1 MTFGVAPWAGCCEF
15 TYVTAVESNQP
26 VKLLEPFPSLSFLS
40 QLNPQQREAVE
51 TTNGPVL
58 ILAGAG
64 SGKTRVIT
72 YRIAHLIENVGVMPE
87 SILAMTFTNKAAAE
101 MGERVEKLVGG
112 FSVAKPVISTF
123 HSFCVRLL
131 RRDIDA
137 LRMPSSVP
145 GQPAIGHTKSFVIYD
160 EADQQQVTKSI
171 MKRLGIDD
179 KQLTARSVLAHISW
193 AKNHMLD
200 PQEVYLNSAD
210 PKTERVAQIYEEYRK
225 ELRRA
230 NALDFDDLLLEAV
243 RLLKSVEKVREY
255 YNQRFQHILV
265 DEYQDTNR
273 PQYELMR
280 VLAGSRHNVCAVGDE
295 DQSIYSWRGA
305 DIRNILEFEK
315 DFPEAKIVRLE
326 QNYRS
331 TQNILQAASA
341 VVSNNLRRKGKN
353 LWTSRQ
359 GGTKL
364 GYYEAPDGENEA
376 LFAADSIARY
386 VREATNRGDDA
397 KAAVLYR
404 TNSQSR
410 LFEEAMR
417 RYQLKYHVVGGF
429 SFYERAE
436 IKDLISYLKVIHNP
450 DDSVSLLRVINT
462 PTRGIGKT
470 TLDVVEQV
478 ALETGK
484 SLWNAIGEC
493 VQRGLLPARALQAL
507 KSFRDLIADARAMLA
522 GTYVERL
529 QETALEER
537 ARGLAPPGGPGGP
550 PLHELD
556 QGVVGDDQIEFDP
569 AAFDF
574 GGGEHQAAGG
584 SDISFDF
591 VEDPKEGPVDGFR
604 TPGGPANTA
613 EILKFLIDRTAYI
626 KQLEEEDTPAAYS
639 RIENLRELVNAAMD
653 SKDRGEA
660 LDQFLDH
667 AALVS
672 DADAYDERAQIT
684 LMTLHAAKGLEFPLV
699 FLCGLEEGLFPH
711 SRTFLNPD
719 DIEEERRLCY
729 VGMTRAMDQL
739 VLTRAVY
746 RRRYGTDM
754 PEASVPSRFLE
765 EIPSELTEEMGSG
778 RAGRT
783 RVGRTL
789 LSDNAHGYGLP
800 LESTNSGKNR
810 RTGMSDPSAS
820 SGQARHGHHYAYED
834 EDQSA
839 QWVEKPQWARAY
851 AGSKYNSIDNIAE
864 FFASRGKKFSVPN
877 VPVEEPKGRRG
888 FRPGQKVRHP
898 KYGEGTVYQ
907 REGDGE
913 EAKIT
918 VQFLRFGLKKLVEK
932 YAQLEKA

>member
-1 MTFGVAPWAGCCEF
+1 M
-15 TYVTAVESNQP
+15 
-26 VKLLEPFPSLSFLS
+26 SFLS

-51 TTNGPVL
+51 TTDGPVL

-72 YRIAHLIENVGVMPE
+72 YRIAHLIENAGVMPE
-87 SILAMTFTNKAAAE
+87 SVLAMTFTNKAAAE
-101 MGERVEKLVGG
+101 MGERVDKLVGG
-112 FSVAKPVISTF
+112 LSIAKPVISTF
-123 HSFCVRLL
+123 HSFCVRVL
-131 RRDIDA
+131 RRDIEA
-137 LRMPSSVP
+137 LRIPSAVP
-145 GQPAIGHTKSFVIYD
+145 GKPPIGHTKSFVIYD
-160 EADQQQVTKSI
+160 ESDQQQVTKSI

-179 KQLTARSVLAHISW
+179 KQLTPRAVLGQISW

-210 PKTERVAQIYEEYRK
+210 PKTERVAQIYAEYRK
-225 ELRRA
+225 ELLRA

-243 RLLKSVEKVREY
+243 RLLKSAATVREH
-255 YNQRFQHILV
+255 YNRRFQYILV

-280 VLAGSRHNVCAVGDE
+280 MLAGTRHNVCAVGDE

-315 DFPEAKIVRLE
+315 DFPEAKIIRLE

-331 TQNILQAASA
+331 TQNILQGASA
-341 VVSNNLRRKGKN
+341 VVANNVRRKGKN

-359 GGTKL
+359 GGTKI

-376 LFAADSIARY
+376 LFAADAIARY
-386 VREATNRGDDA
+386 VREATDRGEDA
-397 KAAVLYR
+397 RAAVLYR

-410 LFEEAMR
+410 LFEEAIR

-450 DDSVSLLRVINT
+450 DDSVSLLRVVNT
-462 PTRGIGKT
+462 PVRGIGKT
-470 TLDVVEQV
+470 TIEVVERI
-478 ALETGK
+478 ALETGL
-484 SLWNAIGEC
+484 SLWTAIGESIE
-493 VQRGLLPARALQAL
+493 RGLLPARAQQAL
-507 KSFRDLIADARAMLA
+507 KSFRDLIADARAMA
-522 GTYVERL
+522 VGTYVERL
-529 QETALEER
+529 QETSGSVEEQRSGVLADPSTSLR
-537 ARGLAPPGGPGGP
+537 AGLRESRSPHG
-550 PLHELD
+550 LD
-556 QGVVGDDQIEFDP
+556 ESDAADDQTEFDP
-569 AAFDF
+569 SAFDF
-574 GGGEHQAAGG
+574 GGGEFIHAGNSAAAGVRAQ
-584 SDISFDF
+584 SDSPEEDVGNDNPAV
-591 VEDPKEGPVDGFR
+591 VEGFR
-604 TPGGPANTA
+604 APGAPANIA
-613 EILKFLIDRTAYI
+613 ELLKFLIDRTGYI
-626 KQLEEEDTPAAYS
+626 KILEAEDSPEAYS
-639 RIENLRELVNAAMD
+639 RIENIRELVNAAMD
-653 SKDRGEA
+653 SKDRGET

-739 VLTRAVY
+739 VVTRAVY

-754 PEASVPSRFLE
+754 PEASVPSRFLD
-765 EIPSELTEEMGSG
+765 EIPAELMEELGKS
-778 RAGRT
+778 RAST
-783 RVGRTL
+783 ARVGRTF
-789 LSDNAHGYGLP
+789 LSDQGARSGSGRYAGAGTQSGAYSNNKNA
-800 LESTNSGKNR
+800 
-810 RTGMSDPSAS
+810 RTGMSEPHGSDP
-820 SGQARHGHHYAYED
+820 HYAYED

-839 QWVEKPQWARAY
+839 QWNERTAAARKT
-851 AGSKYNSIDNIAE
+851 AGPKYNSIDNIAE
-864 FFASRGKKFSVPN
+864 FFASRGKKFSVPK

-898 KYGEGTVYQ
+898 KYGEGTVYH
-907 REGDGE
+907 REGEGE

-918 VQFLRFGLKKLVEK
+918 VQFSRFGLKKLVEK
-932 YAQLEKA
+932 YAQLESVRP

>member
-1 MTFGVAPWAGCCEF
+1 
-15 TYVTAVESNQP
+15 
-26 VKLLEPFPSLSFLS
+26 LSFLS

-51 TTNGPVL
+51 TTDGPVL

-72 YRIAHLIENVGVMPE
+72 YRIAHLIENAGVMPE
-87 SILAMTFTNKAAAE
+87 SVLAMTFTNKAAAE

-112 FSVAKPVISTF
+112 LSIAKPVISTF
-123 HSFCVRLL
+123 HSFCVRVL
-131 RRDIDA
+131 RRDIEA
-137 LRMPSSVP
+137 LRIPSAVP
-145 GQPAIGHTKSFVIYD
+145 GKPPIGHSKSFVIYD
-160 EADQQQVTKSI
+160 ESDQQQVTKSI

-179 KQLTARSVLAHISW
+179 KQLTPRAVLGQISW

-210 PKTERVAQIYEEYRK
+210 PKTERVAQIYAEYRK
-225 ELRRA
+225 ELLRA

-243 RLLKSVEKVREY
+243 RLLKSAPEVREY
-255 YNQRFQHILV
+255 YNRRFQYVLV

-280 VLAGSRHNVCAVGDE
+280 MLAGTRHNVCAVGDE

-315 DFPEAKIVRLE
+315 DFPEAKIIRLE

-331 TQNILQAASA
+331 TQNILQGASA
-341 VVSNNLRRKGKN
+341 VVANNVRRKGKN

-359 GGTKL
+359 GGTKI

-376 LFAADSIARY
+376 LFAADAIARY
-386 VREATNRGDDA
+386 VREATERGEDA
-397 KAAVLYR
+397 RAAVLYR

-450 DDSVSLLRVINT
+450 HDSVSLLRVVNT
-462 PTRGIGKT
+462 PVRGIGKT
-470 TLDVVEQV
+470 TMEVVERI
-478 ALETGK
+478 ALETGL
-484 SLWNAIGEC
+484 SLWGAIGQSIE
-493 VQRGLLPARALQAL
+493 RGLLPARAQQAL
-507 KSFRDLIADARAMLA
+507 KSFRDLIEDARAMAA

-529 QETALEER
+529 QEALGSEEEMR
-537 ARGLAPPGGPGGP
+537 SEAPPDGRGRPSPHG
-550 PLHELD
+550 LD
-556 QGVVGDDQIEFDP
+556 QNESADNDTEFDP
-569 AAFDF
+569 SAFDF
-574 GGGEHQAAGG
+574 GGGEFIHAGNSVPTDMQVG
-584 SDISFDF
+584 ADSQEVDDDNPAT
-591 VEDPKEGPVDGFR
+591 VEGFR
-604 TPGGPANTA
+604 APGGPANIA
-613 EILKFLIDRTAYI
+613 ELLKFLMDRTGYI
-626 KQLEEEDTPAAYS
+626 KILEAEDSPEAYS
-639 RIENLRELVNAAMD
+639 RIENIRELVNAAMD
-653 SKDRGEA
+653 SKDRGET

-739 VLTRAVY
+739 VVTRAVY

-754 PEASVPSRFLE
+754 PEAGVPSRFLD
-765 EIPSELTEEMGSG
+765 EIPAELMEELGKS
-778 RAGRT
+778 
-783 RVGRTL
+783 RVGRAPSPAKL
-789 LSDNAHGYGLP
+789 DYDQS
-800 LESTNSGKNR
+800 R
-810 RTGMSDPSAS
+810 RSKEFAASQRSWRAGAPAPHKADP
-820 SGQARHGHHYAYED
+820 HYAYED

-839 QWVEKPQWARAY
+839 QWNERTAAARKPAAL
-851 AGSKYNSIDNIAE
+851 KYNSIDNIAE
-864 FFASRGKKFSVPN
+864 FFASRGKKFSVPK
-877 VPVEEPKGRRG
+877 VSVQEPKGRRG

-898 KYGEGTVYQ
+898 KYGEGTVYH
-907 REGDGE
+907 REGEGE

-918 VQFLRFGLKKLVEK
+918 VQFSRFGLKKLVEK
-932 YAQLEKA
+932 YAQLESVRS

>member
-1 MTFGVAPWAGCCEF
+1 M
-15 TYVTAVESNQP
+15 
-26 VKLLEPFPSLSFLS
+26 SFLS

-51 TTNGPVL
+51 TTQGPVL

-72 YRIAHLIENVGVMPE
+72 YRIAHLIEHLGVMPE
-87 SILAMTFTNKAAAE
+87 SILAVTFTNKASAE
-101 MGERVEKLVGG
+101 MGERVEKIVGG
-112 FSVAKPVISTF
+112 LSVAKPVISTF

-131 RRDIDA
+131 RRDIEA
-137 LRMPSSVP
+137 LRIPSSVP
-145 GQPAIGHTKSFVIYD
+145 GQPPIGHTRSFVIYD
-160 EADQQQVTKSI
+160 EADQQQVTKSV

-179 KQLTARSVLAHISW
+179 KQLTPRAVLAHVSW

-210 PKTERVAQIYEEYRK
+210 PKTERIAHIYEEYRK

-243 RLLKSVEKVREY
+243 RLLKASEKVREY
-255 YNQRFQHILV
+255 YNQRFQYLLV

-280 VLAGSRHNVCAVGDE
+280 LLAGSRHNVCAVGDE

-315 DFPEAKIVRLE
+315 DFPEARIIRLE

-341 VVSNNLRRKGKN
+341 VVANNVRRKGKT

-376 LFAADSIARY
+376 LFVADSIARY
-386 VREATNRGDDA
+386 VREATNRGDDPRA
-397 KAAVLYR
+397 SVLYR
-404 TNSQSR
+404 INSQSR

-462 PTRGIGKT
+462 PVRGIGKT
-470 TLDVVEQV
+470 TLETIERV
-478 ALETGK
+478 ALETGI
-484 SLWNAIGEC
+484 SLWAAVSEC
-493 VQRGLLPARALQAL
+493 IDRHLLPPRALQAL
-507 KSFRDLIADARAMLA
+507 TSFRELIEDERAMAA

-529 QETALEER
+529 QQTSEPESPQTTWGRVPPPVRRSE
-537 ARGLAPPGGPGGP
+537 APQLP
-550 PLHELD
+550 E
-556 QGVVGDDQIEFDP
+556 DDVEFN
-569 AAFDF
+569 FSTLDF
-574 GGGEHQAAGG
+574 G
-584 SDISFDF
+584 
-591 VEDPKEGPVDGFR
+591 DGNPEPEESRAEASSVQFR
-604 TPGGPANTA
+604 APGGPANIA
-613 EILKFLIDRTAYI
+613 EILKFIIDRTGYI
-626 KQLEEEDTPAAYS
+626 RMLEAEDTPEAYS
-639 RIENLRELVNAAMD
+639 RVENIRELANAAMD
-653 SKDRGEA
+653 SKDRGET

-729 VGMTRAMDQL
+729 VGMTRAMEQL

-746 RRRYGTDM
+746 RRRYGTDQ

-765 EIPSELTEEMGSG
+765 EIPAGLVEELG
-778 RAGRT
+778 
-783 RVGRTL
+783 RVGRAP
-789 LSDNAHGYGLP
+789 SRANGYTRQPPGA
-800 LESTNSGKNR
+800 EG
-810 RTGMSDPSAS
+810 SAAS
-820 SGQARHGHHYAYED
+820 RSRAGAPAPPHHYAYED

-839 QWVEKPQWARAY
+839 RWVDRRERAKSSS
-851 AGSKYNSIDNIAE
+851 GLKYNSMGNIAE
-864 FFASRGKKFSVPN
+864 FFASRGKKFNIPKL
-877 VPVEEPKGRRG
+877 PVEEPKGRRG
-888 FRPGQKVRHP
+888 FRPGQKVKHP

-907 REGDGE
+907 REGEGE

-918 VQFLRFGLKKLVEK
+918 VQFPRFGLKKLVEK
-932 YAQLEKA
+932 YAQLEKVSS

>member
-1 MTFGVAPWAGCCEF
+1 M
-15 TYVTAVESNQP
+15 
-26 VKLLEPFPSLSFLS
+26 SFLS
-40 QLNPQQREAVE
+40 QLNPQQRVAVE
-51 TTNGPVL
+51 TTEGPVL

-72 YRIAHLIENVGVMPE
+72 YRIAHLIEHLGVMPE
-87 SILAMTFTNKAAAE
+87 SILAVTFTNKAAAE
-101 MGERVEKLVGG
+101 MGERVEKIAGG
-112 FSVAKPVISTF
+112 LSVAKPVISTF

-131 RRDIDA
+131 RRDIEA
-137 LRMPSSVP
+137 LRIPSSVP
-145 GQPAIGHTKSFVIYD
+145 GQPPVGHTKSFVIYD
-160 EADQQQVTKSI
+160 ENDQQQVTKSV

-179 KQLTARSVLAHISW
+179 KQLTPRAVLAHISW

-210 PKTERVAQIYEEYRK
+210 PKTERIAQIYEEYRK

-243 RLLKSVEKVREY
+243 RLLKSSEKVREY
-255 YNQRFQHILV
+255 YNQRFQYLLV

-280 VLAGSRHNVCAVGDE
+280 LLAGSRHNVCAVGDE

-315 DFPEAKIVRLE
+315 DFPEARIIRLE

-341 VVSNNLRRKGKN
+341 VVANNVRRKGKN

-376 LFAADSIARY
+376 LFVADSIARY
-386 VREATNRGDDA
+386 VREATNRGDDPR
-397 KAAVLYR
+397 AAVLYR
-404 TNSQSR
+404 INSQSR

-450 DDSVSLLRVINT
+450 ADSVSLLRVINT
-462 PTRGIGKT
+462 PVRGIGKT
-470 TLDVVEQV
+470 TLETIEHV
-478 ALETGK
+478 ALETGI
-484 SLWNAIGEC
+484 SLWAAVGEC
-493 VQRGLLPARALQAL
+493 VERVLLPPRALQAL
-507 KSFRDLIADARAMLA
+507 KSFRELIDDARAMVA

-529 QETALEER
+529 QETTSEGSPQL
-537 ARGLAPPGGPGGP
+537 RGGRVPPPVRRSEAP
-550 PLHELD
+550 H
-556 QGVVGDDQIEFDP
+556 QGEDGNDTDFDP
-569 AAFDF
+569 SAFDF
-574 GGGEHQAAGG
+574 GGGEE
-584 SDISFDF
+584 I
-591 VEDPKEGPVDGFR
+591 EGPSSDSKTEVQSDEKPAEGFR
-604 TPGGPANTA
+604 APGDPANIA

-626 KQLEEEDTPAAYS
+626 KVLEAEDTPEAYS
-639 RIENLRELVNAAMD
+639 RVENIRELVNAAMD
-653 SKDRGEA
+653 SKDRGET

-719 DIEEERRLCY
+719 DVEEERRLCY

-754 PEASVPSRFLE
+754 PDATVPSRFLE
-765 EIPSELTEEMGSG
+765 EIPAELVEELG
-778 RAGRT
+778 
-783 RVGRTL
+783 RVGRAP
-789 LSDNAHGYGLP
+789 SRANGYSRLARGSEAVRPAGLRAGAP
-800 LESTNSGKNR
+800 APQ
-810 RTGMSDPSAS
+810 M
-820 SGQARHGHHYAYED
+820 HYSYED

-839 QWVEKPQWARAY
+839 NWQERPRNPKATSVP
-851 AGSKYNSIDNIAE
+851 KYNSIDNIAE
-864 FFASRGKKFSVPN
+864 FFASRGKKFNIPKL
-877 VPVEEPKGRRG
+877 PVEEPKGRRG
-888 FRPGQKVRHP
+888 FRPGQKVKHP

-907 REGDGE
+907 REGEGE

-918 VQFLRFGLKKLVEK
+918 VQFPRFGLKKLVEK
-932 YAQLEKA
+932 YAQLERVSS

>member
-1 MTFGVAPWAGCCEF
+1 
-15 TYVTAVESNQP
+15 
-26 VKLLEPFPSLSFLS
+26 LSFLS

-51 TTNGPVL
+51 TTDGPVL

-72 YRIAHLIENVGVMPE
+72 YRIAHLIEHLGVMPE
-87 SILAMTFTNKAAAE
+87 SILAVTFTNKASAE
-101 MGERVEKLVGG
+101 MGERVEKIVGG
-112 FSVAKPVISTF
+112 LSVAKPVISTF
-123 HSFCVRLL
+123 HSFCVRVL
-131 RRDIDA
+131 RRDIEA
-137 LRMPSSVP
+137 LRIPSAVP
-145 GQPAIGHTKSFVIYD
+145 GQPPIGHTKSFVIYD
-160 EADQQQVTKSI
+160 ESDQQQITKSV

-179 KQLTARSVLAHISW
+179 KELTPRNVLSHISW

-210 PKTERVAQIYEEYRK
+210 PKTERIAHIYEEYRK

-243 RLLKSVEKVREY
+243 RLLKSSANVREY
-255 YNQRFQHILV
+255 YNQRFQYLLV

-280 VLAGSRHNVCAVGDE
+280 MLAGARHNVCAVGDE

-331 TQNILQAASA
+331 TQNILQAASS
-341 VVSNNLRRKGKN
+341 VVANNVRRKGKN

-359 GGTKL
+359 GGTKI

-376 LFAADSIARY
+376 LFAADSVARY
-386 VREATNRGDDA
+386 IREANQRGDDPR
-397 KAAVLYR
+397 AAVLYR

-436 IKDLISYLKVIHNP
+436 IKDLISYLKVIHNLE
-450 DDSVSLLRVINT
+450 DSVSLLRVVNT
-462 PTRGIGKT
+462 PPRGIGRT
-470 TLDVVEQV
+470 TMEVVERV
-478 ALETGK
+478 ALETGL
-484 SLWNAIGEC
+484 SLWGAVREC
-493 VQRGLLPARALQAL
+493 IRRALLPQRAMSAL
-507 KSFRDLIADARAMLA
+507 KSFADLIEDARAMAA
-522 GTYVERL
+522 GTYSERL
-529 QETALEER
+529 QETSTPGMSTPQSPEPTWGRVPSPVLRSE
-537 ARGLAPPGGPGGP
+537 APQAVSD
-550 PLHELD
+550 LD
-556 QGVVGDDQIEFDP
+556 SDTTEFDP

-574 GGGEHQAAGG
+574 GGGEHIPAESSAQESDQAEAERPAEA
-584 SDISFDF
+584 
-591 VEDPKEGPVDGFR
+591 VEGFR
-604 TPGGPANTA
+604 SPGGPANTA
-613 EILKFLIDRTAYI
+613 EILKFLVDRTGYI
-626 KQLEEEDTPAAYS
+626 KILEAEDSPEAYS
-639 RIENLRELVNAAMD
+639 RIENIRELVNAAMD
-653 SKDRGEA
+653 SKDRGET

-765 EIPSELTEEMGSG
+765 EIPAELMEGLG
-778 RAGRT
+778 
-783 RVGRTL
+783 RVGRAPSPARERSYSGAQRSRE
-789 LSDNAHGYGLP
+789 SDRRQDWRAGAPVAHRS
-800 LESTNSGKNR
+800 ET
-810 RTGMSDPSAS
+810 
-820 SGQARHGHHYAYED
+820 HYAYED

-839 QWVEKPQWARAY
+839 TWKQAPAQAK
-851 AGSKYNSIDNIAE
+851 AGSGTRYNSIDNIAE
-864 FFASRGKKFSVPN
+864 FFASRGKKFSVPK

-888 FRPGQKVRHP
+888 FRPGQKVKHP
-898 KYGEGTVYQ
+898 KYGEGTVYH
-907 REGDGE
+907 REGEGE

-918 VQFLRFGLKKLVEK
+918 VQFPRFGLKKLVEK
-932 YAQLEKA
+932 YAQLEKVSP

>member
-1 MTFGVAPWAGCCEF
+1 
-15 TYVTAVESNQP
+15 
-26 VKLLEPFPSLSFLS
+26 LSFLS

-51 TTNGPVL
+51 TTEGPVL

-72 YRIAHLIENVGVMPE
+72 YRIAHLIESLGTMPE
-87 SILAMTFTNKAAAE
+87 SILAVTFTNKAAAE
-101 MGERVEKLVGG
+101 MGERVDKIVGRS
-112 FSVAKPVISTF
+112 SVAKPVISTF
-123 HSFCVRLL
+123 HSFCVRML
-131 RRDIDA
+131 RKDIEA
-137 LRMPSSVP
+137 LRIPSEVP
-145 GQPAIGHTKSFVIYD
+145 RKPSIGHTKSFVIYD
-160 EADQQQVTKSI
+160 EADQQQVTKSV

-179 KQLTARSVLAHISW
+179 KELTPRAVLAHISW

-210 PKTERVAQIYEEYRK
+210 PKTERIAHIYEEYRK
-225 ELRRA
+225 ELLRA

-243 RLLKSVEKVREY
+243 RLLKSSAKVRDY
-255 YNQRFQHILV
+255 YNQRFHYLLV

-280 VLAGSRHNVCAVGDE
+280 ALAGTRHNVCAVGDE

-315 DFPEAKIVRLE
+315 DFPEAKIIRLE

-341 VVSNNLRRKGKN
+341 VVANNVRRKGKN

-359 GGTKL
+359 GGARI

-376 LFAADSIARY
+376 LFVADSIARY
-386 VREATNRGDDA
+386 VREGVERGDDP

-404 TNSQSR
+404 INSQSR

-462 PTRGIGKT
+462 PVRGIGKT
-470 TLDVVEQV
+470 TLETIERV
-478 ALETGK
+478 ALETGI
-484 SLWNAIGEC
+484 SLWAAIGEC
-493 VQRGLLPARALQAL
+493 VERQLLPLRAVQAL
-507 KSFRDLIADARAMLA
+507 KAFRDLIEDARAMAA

-529 QETALEER
+529 AGSAEADNGRGRPFLHNHDLLRNDDVEVRASSPALQDHVHAEHNEEET
-537 ARGLAPPGGPGGP
+537 GLS
-550 PLHELD
+550 
-556 QGVVGDDQIEFDP
+556 FDP
-569 AAFDF
+569 AELENTSFDF
-574 GGGEHQAAGG
+574 GSAEVREELAPANEDAGEGTRATH
-584 SDISFDF
+584 
-591 VEDPKEGPVDGFR
+591 GPTTSEGFR
-604 TPGGPANTA
+604 SPGGPANIA
-613 EILKFLIDRTAYI
+613 EILKFIIDRTGYI
-626 KQLEEEDTPAAYS
+626 KQLEAEDTPEAYS
-639 RIENLRELVNAAMD
+639 RVENIRELVNAAMD
-653 SKDRGEA
+653 SKDRGET

-746 RRRYGTDM
+746 RRRYGTDL

-765 EIPSELTEEMGSG
+765 EIPAELVEE
-778 RAGRT
+778 AGT
-783 RVGRTL
+783 SKVRVGRTF
-789 LSDNAHGYGLP
+789 LSDR
-800 LESTNSGKNR
+800 SGSYSYSSR
-810 RTGMSDPSAS
+810 MRQDHPSRIGMSDP
-820 SGQARHGHHYAYED
+820 HKTHYSYED

-839 QWVEKPQWARAY
+839 AWREQPPAQRKP
-851 AGSKYNSIDNIAE
+851 GPSPKYNSIENIAE
-864 FFASRGKKFSVPN
+864 FFASRGKRFSIPKL
-877 VPVEEPKGRRG
+877 PAEEPKGRRG
-888 FRPGQKVRHP
+888 FRPGQKVKHP
-898 KYGEGTVYQ
+898 KYGEGTVFQ
-907 REGDGE
+907 REGEGE

-918 VQFLRFGLKKLVEK
+918 VQFPRFGLKKLVEK

>member
-1 MTFGVAPWAGCCEF
+1 M
-15 TYVTAVESNQP
+15 
-26 VKLLEPFPSLSFLS
+26 SFLS

-51 TTNGPVL
+51 TTDGPVL

-72 YRIAHLIENVGVMPE
+72 YRIAYLIENAGVMPE

-101 MGERVEKLVGG
+101 MGERVDKLVGG
-112 FSVAKPVISTF
+112 LSIAKPVISTF

-131 RRDIDA
+131 RRDIEA
-137 LRMPSSVP
+137 LRIPSGLP
-145 GQPAIGHTKSFVIYD
+145 GKPPIGHSKSFVIYD
-160 EADQQQVTKSI
+160 ESDQQQMTKSI
-171 MKRLGIDD
+171 MRRLGIDD
-179 KQLTARSVLAHISW
+179 KQLTPRAVLGQISW

-210 PKTERVAQIYEEYRK
+210 PKTERVAQIYAEYRK
-225 ELRRA
+225 ELLRA

-243 RLLKSVEKVREY
+243 RLLKSAAEVREY
-255 YNQRFQHILV
+255 YNRRFQYILV

-280 VLAGSRHNVCAVGDE
+280 MLAGTRHNVCAVGDE

-315 DFPEAKIVRLE
+315 DFPEAKIIRLE

-331 TQNILQAASA
+331 TQNILQGASA
-341 VVSNNLRRKGKN
+341 VVGNNLRRKGKN

-359 GGTKL
+359 GGAKI
-364 GYYEAPDGENEA
+364 GYFEAPDGENEA
-376 LFAADSIARY
+376 LFAADAIARY
-386 VREATNRGDDA
+386 MREATGRGDDA
-397 KAAVLYR
+397 RAAVLYR

-450 DDSVSLLRVINT
+450 DDSVSLLRVVNT
-462 PTRGIGKT
+462 PVRGIGKT
-470 TLDVVEQV
+470 TLEVAERI
-478 ALETGK
+478 ALETGL
-484 SLWNAIGEC
+484 SLWGAIGEC
-493 VQRGLLPARALQAL
+493 IGRGLLPARAQQAL
-507 KSFRDLIADARAMLA
+507 KSFRDLIEDARAMSA
-522 GTYVERL
+522 GTYAARL
-529 QETALEER
+529 QASAGLESDPGRASGDRAEDGPQNGPVETGVL
-537 ARGLAPPGGPGGP
+537 ARPA
-550 PLHELD
+550 E
-556 QGVVGDDQIEFDP
+556 QGSAMQMNVAKDETEFDP
-569 AAFDF
+569 SAFDF
-574 GGGEHQAAGG
+574 GGGEFIHAGSSGATDLQAQPDAAENH
-584 SDISFDF
+584 DNPPAI
-591 VEDPKEGPVDGFR
+591 EGFR
-604 TPGGPANTA
+604 APGEPASTA
-613 EILKFLIDRTAYI
+613 ELLKFLIDRTGYI
-626 KQLEEEDTPAAYS
+626 KILEAEDSPEAYS
-639 RIENLRELVNAAMD
+639 RIENIRELVNAAMD
-653 SKDRGEA
+653 SKDRGET

-754 PEASVPSRFLE
+754 PEASVPSRFLD
-765 EIPSELTEEMGSG
+765 EIPAELIEELG
-778 RAGRT
+778 
-783 RVGRTL
+783 RVGR
-789 LSDNAHGYGLP
+789 
-800 LESTNSGKNR
+800 
-810 RTGMSDPSAS
+810 AS
-820 SGQARHGHHYAYED
+820 SPARVDYDQSRRSKEFTGSQRSWRAGAPAPSKADPHYAYED

-839 QWVEKPQWARAY
+839 QWNETKEAARKPAAPR
-851 AGSKYNSIDNIAE
+851 YNSIDNIAE
-864 FFASRGKKFSVPN
+864 FFASRGKKFSMAKL
-877 VPVEEPKGRRG
+877 PVEEPKGRRG

-907 REGDGE
+907 REGEGE
-913 EAKIT
+913 EVKIT
-918 VQFLRFGLKKLVEK
+918 VQFPRFGLKKLVEK
-932 YAQLEKA
+932 YAQLEKG